1 MRSVTGSLVGTEPLH
16 QPLFG
21 GPAQVGRR
29 VGRLLRGSSQLL
41 VASALAAAVLGTG
54 ARLSLLPVVA
64 WSWRNALVELARIV
78 RRGLGSGLTAWTGAW
93 RGAGHCECCSEW
105 VRGKDG
111 ELILAKLTAAADGR
125 QKLAPRVRERSGLR
139 FSRACF
145 VVADGKVA
153 CSFLLKHTTSCD
165 GALRTEET
173 ALRRESGVSRARR
186 SKEWFRF
193 QGLHKLLNG
202 LGSHLTCLASAALPC
217 SNFRVFYSD
226 VMILGP
232 MPDSVANASSR
243 PTMAISMLVPN
254 PSLANI
260 HCQLQIHAKLPPMP
274 HVHGPRSTV
283 HVIPRLSL
291 IRGTQAL
298 PRRPRFA
305 GLIKS
310 SNLASLQLALA
321 G

>member
-1 MRSVTGSLVGTEPLH
+1 M
-16 QPLFG
+16 
-21 GPAQVGRR
+21 
-29 VGRLLRGSSQLL
+29 
-41 VASALAAAVLGTG
+41 
-54 ARLSLLPVVA
+54 
-64 WSWRNALVELARIV
+64 ELAKIV

-173 ALRRESGVSRARR
+173 ALRRES
-186 SKEWFRF
+186 
-193 QGLHKLLNG
+193 GLHKLLNG

-298 PRRPRFA
+298 PSRPRFA

-310 SNLASLQLALA
+310 SNLASLQPAPA